1 MQNNLKE
8 PSNPANQAGLL
19 RVLQVSASSRYQGSI
34 SRKLVQGITNCLR
47 EKYGNI
53 ALTKRDVARGLPF
66 VSEEWIAA
74 SYTPMATQSEKQREL
89 LGLSDALVKELQKTD
104 VIVIGTPIYNFGVP
118 ASLKAWIDL
127 VARAGVTFRYTEH
140 GPVGLLQNKKVI
152 LAIASG
158 GTAVGSN
165 IDFASSYLRHV
176 LGFIGIT
183 DVQIVSAD
191 RLKSDAEAKLAS
203 AYEQIEGLVNHLDM
217 PQFKAA

>member
-8 PSNPANQAGLL
+8 PSNPTNQTGLL

-34 SRKLVQGITNCLR
+34 SRELVQEITNGLG
-47 EKYGNI
+47 EKYGKI
-53 ALTKRDVARGLPF
+53 AVSKRDVAKGLPF
-66 VSEEWIAA
+66 VSEQWIAA
-74 SYTPMATQSEKQREL
+74 SYTPESTRSKQQREL
-89 LGLSDALVKELQKTD
+89 LGLSDVLVKELQDAD
-104 VIVIGTPIYNFGVP
+104 VIVIGTPIYNFAVP

-127 VARAGVTFRYTEH
+127 VARVGVTFRYTEH

-158 GTAVGSN
+158 GTAVGST

-183 DVQIVSAD
+183 DVQIVRAD
-191 RLKSDAEAKLAS
+191 RLNTEAKAKLAL
-203 AYEQIEGLVNHLDM
+203 AQEQIEGLVNRLDL